1 MPKQQSQL
9 HSSLINM
16 DNKYNK
22 FLLSFS
28 PFDEEFSLEKRLI
41 DSFSDWF
48 SFHAQTYNI
57 KNHIYDLDNIAINV
71 SNNSYSSI
79 VLLNT
84 SIRNNV
90 AIVTTQRP

>member
-16 DNKYNK
+16 NNKYGK

-28 PFDEEFSLEKRLI
+28 PFDKEFSLEKRLI
-41 DSFSDWF
+41 NFFSDWF
-48 SFHAQTYNI
+48 FFHAQTYDV

-71 SNNSYSSI
+71 SNDSYSSI

-84 SIRNNV
+84 SIRNNI